1 VFEKP
6 QLAVSW
12 SPDKV
17 TPPYPKD
24 MPISAHD
31 AAAVI
36 RDRLPQAGA
45 VKLHKLLYYCQ
56 GHHLATF
63 DEPLFSEAIS
73 AWDMGPVVSS
83 FRYEDSVGLKPRGE
97 VRMSEAQLNTIEYVV
112 SRYGKMTGRELAIM
126 THGETPW
133 IRANDGRPEHGS
145 TPIKQDWIKEY
156 FKSANTADREDETP
170 FDPAQVAELMA
181 QAKARADARKDDLL
195 CPDSLEDVLAWADR

>member
-1 VFEKP
+1 
-6 QLAVSW
+6 
-12 SPDKV
+12 
-17 TPPYPKD
+17 

-181 QAKARADARKDDLL
+181 QAKARADARRDDLL